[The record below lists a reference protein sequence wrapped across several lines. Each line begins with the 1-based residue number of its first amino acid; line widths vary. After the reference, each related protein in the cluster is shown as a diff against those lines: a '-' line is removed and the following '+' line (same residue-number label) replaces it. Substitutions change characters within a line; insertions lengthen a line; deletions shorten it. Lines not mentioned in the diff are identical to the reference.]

1 MLVWTQFTSV
11 EEKDSCLQENHSLQS
26 LFTEEHTSSTVGKV
40 ITAFSQSPLSPAI
53 HAHVYAG
60 SDGYRWTPIVR
71 V

>member
-1 MLVWTQFTSV
+1 M

-60 SDGYRWTPIVR
+60 SDGYR
-71 V
+71 